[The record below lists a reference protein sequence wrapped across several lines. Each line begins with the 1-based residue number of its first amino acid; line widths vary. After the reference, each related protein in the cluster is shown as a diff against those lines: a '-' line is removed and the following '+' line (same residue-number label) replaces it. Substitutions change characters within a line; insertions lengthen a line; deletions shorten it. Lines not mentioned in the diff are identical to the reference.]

1 MTEKSKR
8 EWRVWDAPDVSTP
21 PGLTA
26 ESEQAMSTSQQP
38 SLKERQRQERELL
51 IMKAAGDLLVV
62 RGYHE
67 TSLDDIAA
75 RVGISKGTIY
85 LHFASKEDLV
95 LALLKQG
102 TESFM
107 QALDSILSGS
117 GSPSEKL
124 GAIID
129 LAEVGLSDQRT
140 RLMGALFQNGEV
152 QTRMKEWHDIMRHS
166 WEGPQRLLTE
176 VIEQGKAD
184 GDFDPALPTPL
195 IISLL
200 MSLMSPFTYRRLVDS
215 AGMTPAEISKNL
227 RRFFFKGI
235 GRATPPCPTEN

>member
-1 MTEKSKR
+1 
-8 EWRVWDAPDVSTP
+8 
-21 PGLTA
+21 
-26 ESEQAMSTSQQP
+26 MSTSQQP

-51 IMKAAGDLLVV
+51 IMKAAGDLLIV

-85 LHFASKEDLV
+85 LHFDSKEDLV

-102 TESFM
+102 NDSFM
-107 QALDSILSGS
+107 QGLESILSGS

-129 LAEVGLSDQRT
+129 MAEKGLSDQRT
-140 RLMGALFQNGEV
+140 RLMGILFQNGEV
-152 QTRMKEWHDIMRHS
+152 QSRMKEWHDIMRHS
-166 WEGPQRLLTE
+166 WEGPQRMLTE

-184 GDFDPALPTPL
+184 GDFDPELPTPF
-195 IISLL
+195 IITLL
-200 MSLMSPFTYRRLVDS
+200 MSLMNPFTYRRLVDNAAMS
-215 AGMTPAEISKNL
+215 PAEISKNL
-227 RRFFFKGI
+227 RHFFFKGI
-235 GRATPPCPTEN
+235 GTTTASGPTER

>member
-1 MTEKSKR
+1 
-8 EWRVWDAPDVSTP
+8 
-21 PGLTA
+21 
-26 ESEQAMSTSQQP
+26 MSTSQQP
-38 SLKERQRQERELL
+38 SLKERQRQEREFL

-102 TESFM
+102 TDSFM
-107 QALDSILSGS
+107 QGLDDILTGS

-124 GAIID
+124 GAILD
-129 LAEVGLSDQRT
+129 MAEKGLSDQRT
-140 RLMGALFQNGEV
+140 RLMGILFQNGEV
-152 QTRMKEWHDIMRHS
+152 QTHMKEWHDIMRHS
-166 WEGPQRLLTE
+166 WERPQQLLTK

-184 GDFDPALPTPL
+184 GDFDPELPTPFV
-195 IISLL
+195 ITLL
-200 MSLMSPFTYRRLVDS
+200 MSLMNPFTYRRLVDN
-215 AGMTPAEISKNL
+215 AGMAPAEISKNL

-235 GRATPPCPTEN
+235 GTTTTSCPTER